1 MERLSDDDQAG
12 RQGARMVQQIRE
24 KWAESEVRITSRQRS
39 RQRKVTDMLQTGRS
53 GSR

>member
-53 GSR
+53 ASR